1 MVSDMYEPPIEII
14 SERMNFEFEENVV
27 RAVRK
32 CGISVN
38 KEELIKALQYDRGQ
52 YEKGYA
58 DGLLHRADAW
68 ISVTDKNPEDVYGK
82 DREKITVLVCT
93 KSGKVSAST
102 RCARYSYDHKQ
113 NTWVR
118 TGEFEWSGSK
128 KVTHWMPMPEPPK
141 MKEDCYGRLC

>member
-1 MVSDMYEPPIEII
+1 LKKRKAVSDMARYID
-14 SERMNFEFEENVV
+14 
-27 RAVRK
+27 ADA
-32 CGISVN
+32 
-38 KEELIKALQYDRGQ
+38 LIAEYDRVHVGAPGGAR
-52 YEKGYA
+52 KLMVDAPTA
-58 DGLLHRADAW
+58 DVAPRAEW
-68 ISVTDKNPEDVYGK
+68 ISVEEKNPEDMYGK

-128 KVTHWMPMPEPPK
+128 KVTHWMPMPNP
-141 MKEDCYGRLC
+141 YRGRDDQQEGMYI

>member
-1 MVSDMYEPPIEII
+1 VSEAKQIEEMAETLDKMCDLDLLADCGEKDC
-14 SERMNFEFEENVV
+14 SKCMATALYN
-27 RAVRK
+27 AGYRK
-32 CGISVN
+32 QIEG
-38 KEELIKALQYDRGQ
+38 E
-52 YEKGYA
+52 
-58 DGLLHRADAW
+58 W
-68 ISVTDKNPEDVYGK
+68 ISVEEKNPEDVYGK

-128 KVTHWMPMPEPPK
+128 KVTHWMPMPNP
-141 MKEDCYGRLC
+141 YRGRDDQQEGMYI